1 MKNFLTLYILFAI
14 ASFGQVYGETDAPT
28 ESPAPSPSPS
38 EAPTPNPT
46 ISASPTKAPTN
57 APTTSKPSSSPTE
70 SPAPSPS
77 PSEAPTPVPSVSPSS
92 QPTPSLNAHVA
103 SNVVVTFENVGSRMN
118 NDDIGIFE
126 TLTNEYLENTFAIF
140 EEIRE
145 IHFDHVTV
153 TMQSLEETRRKLVEF
168 EGPIMYDLSITFN
181 TLAYIRHELEP
192 ESFDFQEMLDTFFSD
207 KSHVEELK
215 FILSEQVNFFK
226 VVTKVSEAS
235 DGDKSANAK
244 LSGSAAAVLGGI
256 IGSSVLVCIA
266 FGFLWRRR
274 RTSGLKIK
282 KSISVCSTDSQ
293 DYDDENQLEPYTPYK
308 AERIFSID
316 SENHEAQLHPRYAID
331 RRGMISPTE
340 ESIKV
345 LSTESN
351 IEVPKTPLCFATP
364 SSMAGKFTMDTPND
378 AFAFF
383 QNSSS
388 RNFFTKVQD
397 TLNWGENAIKETI
410 NGTTHVTTV
419 KEGVVESE
427 SVSGTPTAQDGLV
440 YQNST
445 ISSNSSSEQTGT
457 SKSTY
462 PSGAS
467 SQRTDPSNIGAKF
480 PFRKT
485 WPSGHYI
492 SPVSS
497 TEEC

>member
-1 MKNFLTLYILFAI
+1 MKNFLTLYILFAL

-38 EAPTPNPT
+38 EAPTPHPT
-46 ISASPTKAPTN
+46 ISTSPTKAPTN
-57 APTTSKPSSSPTE
+57 APSTSKPSSSPTE

-77 PSEAPTPVPSVSPSS
+77 PSEAPTMT
-92 QPTPSLNAHVA
+92 PTPGLNAHVA

-126 TLTNEYLENTFAIF
+126 TLTNEFLENTFPII

-181 TLAYIRHELEP
+181 ALAYIRHELEP
-192 ESFDFQEMLDTFFSD
+192 EKFDFQEMLDSFFSD
-207 KSHVEELK
+207 KSHVEQLK
-215 FILSEQVNFFK
+215 FILSEQVTFFK
-226 VVTKVSEAS
+226 VVTKVSEAG
-235 DGDKSANAK
+235 DGDESANAK
-244 LSGSAAAVLGGI
+244 PSGSAVAVLGGI

-340 ESIKV
+340 ESISKV
-345 LSTESN
+345 PGFLSTESN

-364 SSMAGKFTMDTPND
+364 SSMVGKFTMDTPND

-410 NGTTHVTTV
+410 NGTTHVTKV
-419 KEGVVESE
+419 KEGVVD
-427 SVSGTPTAQDGLV
+427 TPKAQDGLV